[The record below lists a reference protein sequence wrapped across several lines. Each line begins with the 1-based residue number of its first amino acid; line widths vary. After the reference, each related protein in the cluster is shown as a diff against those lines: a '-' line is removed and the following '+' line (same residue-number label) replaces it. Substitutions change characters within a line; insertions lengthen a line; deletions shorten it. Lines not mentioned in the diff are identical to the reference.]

1 VSAPAATGLAPNGQV
16 APEPVRR
23 LARRAAGPR
32 IAVSATVWIALGL
45 AALALLSR
53 VFTTNSLAGEPTS
66 DEYLYAV
73 HARDIARG
81 WAAGEPISGADL
93 AEEGRSIA
101 VEAAAVSLLPTS
113 LDVLTLG
120 RTIQAT
126 LNALCVPMTFLLAT
140 AVGLRRPAA
149 VAAALVLLAAPE
161 FQESA
166 WRFWTDSQ
174 ATLLTLAYL
183 TALVA
188 WCRRPTLA
196 SGLAGVLCLGLLV
209 VTKESAAVTLAPF
222 LLLAAL
228 VPLGRQA
235 MERSTAA
242 WGARTALAGLLG
254 VALVGLALL
263 VRGVPAE
270 LARQPLLQRTFASA
284 PLVSASIRDALPK
297 LPSYPGVLAGQ
308 LGPDHLSPA
317 FIWAAALGVGWLA
330 LQAIGALLVALRPG
344 ERGLAGVGR
353 ALGWV
358 VAVLAWAP
366 AAVVLGRDL
375 SALGGRA
382 PWFTLALV
390 LVAVGVRALLRG
402 GARPSGWGLA
412 LLGVVTMAFFA
423 ERLVISVTP
432 TVANAALTFRS
443 FMPTLPLL
451 AILGGGGLFAAAAG
465 SLARVWP
472 RSVWLPGLVTVVA
485 AVVLVGWWSPLL
497 RQRTVPTPLLGRVA
511 DRGADPDTPQGLRVQ
526 LLVEAQPWLQ
536 ANLRPSDITITG
548 IPRHLSWYADLGVD
562 GMDQLLDLGA
572 HPSWSMADRRRYLQA
587 RVGPLGA
594 AYVVDFNVDW
604 MDPGSDRAR
613 QWQRT
618 YRWLASQP
626 NLEVAYLRRDKFGNP
641 VFYVVRNHGYA
652 ASFGN
657 VDHEQMRLEE
667 SARRPR

>member
-1 VSAPAATGLAPNGQV
+1 VSARAATGLAPNGQV
-16 APEPVRR
+16 AHEPARR

-32 IAVSATVWIALGL
+32 IAAPATVWIVVGL

-53 VFTTNSLAGEPTS
+53 VYTTNSLAGEPTS

-93 AEEGRSIA
+93 AEEGRSIV

-120 RTIQAT
+120 RTIQAA

-149 VAAALVLLAAPE
+149 IAAALVLLAAPE

-228 VPLGRQA
+228 VPLGRHA
-235 MERSTAA
+235 FGPSAKGAA
-242 WGARTALAGLLG
+242 WGARAALVVLLG

-263 VRGVPAE
+263 VRGVPAD

-284 PLVSASIRDALPK
+284 PLVSASVRDALPK

-308 LGPDHLSPA
+308 LGPDQLSPA
-317 FIWAAALGVGWLA
+317 FVWAAALGCGWLVA
-330 LQAIGALLVALRPG
+330 QAAGALLVSLRAG
-344 ERGLAGVGR
+344 ERRAPGVGWV
-353 ALGWV
+353 LGWL
-358 VAVLAWAP
+358 VALLAWVP

-375 SALGGRA
+375 GGMGSTA
-382 PWFTLALV
+382 PWLTLALALV
-390 LVAVGVRALLRG
+390 LVAVGVGTLLLG

-412 LLGVVTMAFFA
+412 LLGVVVAAFFA

-451 AILGGGGLFAAAAG
+451 AILGGGGFFAAAS
-465 SLARVWP
+465 SLSRLWP
-472 RSVWLPGLVTVVA
+472 RSAWVPALATVA
-485 AVVLVGWWSPLL
+485 AAVALVGWWSPLL

-511 DRGADPDTPQGLRVQ
+511 DRGADPDTPQGLRVE

-562 GMDQLLDLGA
+562 GMGHLIDLGA
-572 HPSWSMADRRRYLQA
+572 HPSWSLADRRQYLQA
-587 RVGPLGA
+587 RAGPLGA

-604 MDPGSDRAR
+604 MDPGSERAR

-618 YRWLASQP
+618 YRWLATQP

-652 ASFGN
+652 TTFGN
-657 VDHEQMRLEE
+657 VDHEQMRLE
-667 SARRPR
+667 RRR